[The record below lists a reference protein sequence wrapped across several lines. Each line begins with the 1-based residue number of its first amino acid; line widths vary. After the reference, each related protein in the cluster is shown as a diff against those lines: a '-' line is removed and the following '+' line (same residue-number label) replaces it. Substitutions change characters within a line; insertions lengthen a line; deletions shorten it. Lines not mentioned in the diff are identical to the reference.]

1 MSELIQLLENTPLAA
16 AIFLGLIGLL
26 LGSFLNVVIYRLPL
40 MIEKELAD
48 QCRAIHDESDD
59 ANSPTPLS
67 NNQDDSRFNLAWPNS
82 HCPSCHSPVKAW
94 QNIPVL
100 SYLLLRGRCHSCKST
115 ISLQYPLTELAAG
128 FLAVIS
134 WLLFGLSAEGI
145 SLFFVSLV
153 LLALSVI
160 DLKTFL
166 LPDRLT
172 LPLLWAGLLYQSLY
186 RPDFLGEAVW
196 GVALGY
202 LILWSIYWLFR
213 LVTGKD
219 GMGYGDFKLLAALG
233 AWTGASQLPAM
244 LLISALSGLLIGLL
258 YKAVNRDHVGGVP
271 FGPALAL
278 SGWFCLAF
286 PDTVRH
292 LMAQLFL

>member
-67 NNQDDSRFNLAWPNS
+67 NDQDDSRFNLAWPNS

-100 SYLLLRGRCHSCKST
+100 SYLLLRGRCHSCKTT

-186 RPDFLGEAVW
+186 QPDFLGEAVW
-196 GVALGY
+196 GAALGY

-213 LVTGKD
+213 LVTGK
-219 GMGYGDFKLLAALG
+219 
-233 AWTGASQLPAM
+233 
-244 LLISALSGLLIGLL
+244 
-258 YKAVNRDHVGGVP
+258 
-271 FGPALAL
+271 
-278 SGWFCLAF
+278 
-286 PDTVRH
+286 
-292 LMAQLFL
+292 